1 MEYAEGAVNVPT
13 IQNSAGRRVAVAGAG
28 VVVVVVVVVVPE
40 SELTV
45 TVAVTIVAIVVSRL
59 PLIFLKIHNIRRR
72 RQKYIEKKCVFFSCL
87 VWWAWSPRKRV
98 QKGSF
103 TMMAAATFWPKLGT
117 GSVSVPAMAAY

>member
-1 MEYAEGAVNVPT
+1 MQRRAVNVPT

-59 PLIFLKIHNIRRR
+59 PLIFLKIHQHSSSTKNI
-72 RQKYIEKKCVFFSCL
+72 
-87 VWWAWSPRKRV
+87 
-98 QKGSF
+98 
-103 TMMAAATFWPKLGT
+103 
-117 GSVSVPAMAAY
+117 